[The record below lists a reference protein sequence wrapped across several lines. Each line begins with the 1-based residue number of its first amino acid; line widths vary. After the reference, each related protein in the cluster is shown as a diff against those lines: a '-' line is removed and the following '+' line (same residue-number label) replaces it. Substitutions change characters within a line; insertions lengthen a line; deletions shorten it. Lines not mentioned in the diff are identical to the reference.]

1 MPARVQLDSEGAIMK
16 CRYAMVGLAAVV
28 LATAPFPSFPQA
40 TEAASTTAAND
51 LPSPDKEFV
60 QAATMSNSTEID
72 TGKMATEQ
80 SYNSKVKSFGR
91 TMLTDHSLMTV
102 KLKMATPHGAAA
114 PKDNS
119 DTALISSLKPLR
131 GVAFDRAYLQ
141 KVGVDAHKK
150 TIAAFETEAQNGK
163 VQDLKEL
170 AANSLPKLKEHYQ
183 MAKDLMAGKGPR
195 AIVDQNG

>member
-1 MPARVQLDSEGAIMK
+1 MK
-16 CRYAMVGLAAVV
+16 CRYVTAGLTAAI
-28 LATAPFPSFPQA
+28 LAIAPLRSFPQA

-51 LPSPDKEFV
+51 LPSPDKAFV

-80 SYNSKVKSFGR
+80 SYNSQVKSYGR

-102 KLKMATPHGAAA
+102 KLKIATPHGAAA

-119 DTALISSLKPLR
+119 DTALIRSLKPLR
-131 GVAFDRAYLQ
+131 GTAFDRAYLQ
-141 KVGVDAHKK
+141 KVGLEAHRK
-150 TIAAFETEAQNGK
+150 TIAAFEAEAQNGK
-163 VQDLKEL
+163 VQDLKDL

-183 MAKDLMAGKGPR
+183 MAKDLIAGKGPR
-195 AIVDQNG
+195 PIVDQNG